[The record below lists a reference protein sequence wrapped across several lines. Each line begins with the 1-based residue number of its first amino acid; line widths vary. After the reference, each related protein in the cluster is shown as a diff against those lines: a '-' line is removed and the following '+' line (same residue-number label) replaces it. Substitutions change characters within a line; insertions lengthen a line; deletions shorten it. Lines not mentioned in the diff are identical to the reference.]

1 MFGLCVVCGGCSVC
15 VCVVCVCV
23 VWSVLRVCVVCLWC
37 VCVCVCVCVVCV
49 YDRHRK
55 AESFI
60 ASQQR
65 KSSRNFGKEFPNDTT
80 QLKYPALQQ

>member
-1 MFGLCVVCGGCSVC
+1 VCVCSVC
-15 VCVVCVCV
+15 MCGVECVEGVCGLFV
-23 VWSVLRVCVVCLWC
+23 